1 MFAPRGNPSKI
12 IALIASVASLSNFL
26 EGYSSSYPNTAG
38 DSFREF
44 INNSYIE
51 RGTGPLSS
59 WEFTWFWSF
68 LLNIWFLGYLAGTL
82 CTPIVTETYG
92 RKNSLCL
99 ANAVSLLGTAVSAL
113 GLLLHLPELLL
124 CGRSIAAVGSGL
136 SFGALILFIQETTPT
151 AYRGTCSFLSEVS
164 YLAVNVIG
172 MGMGMDLLLGHNLL
186 ALVGI
191 GAVPGVLSVL
201 VVLPLK
207 ESPKFLLINQNDR
220 TKALEALDFYHGIQ
234 LDNHSAFISEVM
246 KEMVENRRGGGD
258 GGANLS
264 LWGAMV
270 EVVREPHLRKAVAIG
285 TLALQTI
292 VGIWPIIYISTDLLE
307 THFDVESSQY
317 SSLAFICANFF
328 ASIIGACTV
337 EKFDAFFCR
346 FLCLKNILCHFWFG
360 RRPMLIFCAVAN
372 TLCLCSILYTNN
384 HFKYGCVASLV
395 AYGITYGVAL
405 GPIAFFITSEL
416 VPQRFRSLVQSV
428 VFCIN
433 TVINFIF
440 SFITLPLYELIDV
453 WSFIPLFIIPSVVSI
468 WYLVRELPETK
479 GREIHEIVEQLKK
492 GSRRRSSSEVT
503 TPHSKTSWPPS
514 NPPTTTEKSWSEIPD
529 ILLPSCG
536 HSKNSLIKSA
546 VGGASIAATI
556 IRVVAHA
563 QRTGAAATGE
573 SLEGLEERER
583 RANIDPLAPKK
594 EIL

>member
-12 IALIASVASLSNFL
+12 IALIASVAALSNFL

-51 RGTGPLSS
+51 RGTG
-59 WEFTWFWSF
+59 
-68 LLNIWFLGYLAGTL
+68 TL

-92 RKNSLCL
+92 RKSAQFSANDVISISILPQDSLCL
-99 ANAVSLLGTAVSAL
+99 ANAVSLLGTAVSAV

-172 MGMGMDLLLGHNLL
+172 MGMGMDVLLGHNLL

-191 GAVPGVLSVL
+191 GALPGVLSVL

-220 TKALEALDFYHGIQ
+220 AKALEALDFYHGIQ
-234 LDNHSAFISEVM
+234 LDNHSAFIGEVM
-246 KEMVENRRGGGD
+246 KEMGENRREGGG
-258 GGANLS
+258 GGGGNLS
-264 LWGAMV
+264 LWRAMV

-337 EKFDAFFCR
+337 EKFDAFFL
-346 FLCLKNILCHFWFG
+346 LC
-360 RRPMLIFCAVAN
+360 
-372 TLCLCSILYTNN
+372 
-384 HFKYGCVASLV
+384 
-395 AYGITYGVAL
+395 
-405 GPIAFFITSEL
+405 
-416 VPQRFRSLVQSV
+416 
-428 VFCIN
+428 
-433 TVINFIF
+433 
-440 SFITLPLYELIDV
+440 PL
-453 WSFIPLFIIPSVVSI
+453 
-468 WYLVRELPETK
+468 
-479 GREIHEIVEQLKK
+479 
-492 GSRRRSSSEVT
+492 
-503 TPHSKTSWPPS
+503 
-514 NPPTTTEKSWSEIPD
+514 
-529 ILLPSCG
+529 
-536 HSKNSLIKSA
+536 SA
-546 VGGASIAATI
+546 
-556 IRVVAHA
+556 
-563 QRTGAAATGE
+563 
-573 SLEGLEERER
+573 
-583 RANIDPLAPKK
+583 
-594 EIL
+594 

>member
-1 MFAPRGNPSKI
+1 MFAP
-12 IALIASVASLSNFL
+12 
-26 EGYSSSYPNTAG
+26 
-38 DSFREF
+38 REF

-51 RGTGPLSS
+51 RGTGEKDQGGGRFGTAQFGVDK
-59 WEFTWFWSF
+59 EFTWFWSF

-92 RKNSLCL
+92 RKSARFSAYDIISISILPQDSLCL
-99 ANAVSLLGTAVSAL
+99 ANAVSLLGTAVSAV

-172 MGMGMDLLLGHNLL
+172 MGMGMDVLLGHNLL

-191 GAVPGVLSVL
+191 GALPGVLSVL

-220 TKALEALDFYHGIQ
+220 AKALEALDFYHGIQ
-234 LDNHSAFISEVM
+234 LDNHSAFIGEVM
-246 KEMVENRRGGGD
+246 KEMGENRREGGG
-258 GGANLS
+258 GGNLS
-264 LWGAMV
+264 LWRAMV

-317 SSLAFICANFF
+317 SSSMRF
-328 ASIIGACTV
+328 AVFS
-337 EKFDAFFCR
+337 
-346 FLCLKNILCHFWFG
+346 LCLKNILCPFFWFG
-360 RRPMLIFCAVAN
+360 RRPMLIFCGAAN
-372 TLCLCSILYTNN
+372 TLCLCAYIVFDRMTTEGSILYINN

-416 VPQRFRSLVQSV
+416 VPQRFRSLVQSI

-453 WSFIPLFIIPSVVSI
+453 WSFIPLYTFTFTLECSHFPSMP
-468 WYLVRELPETK
+468 VRELPETK

-492 GSRRRSSSEVT
+492 RSRRSSSSEVT
-503 TPHSKTSWPPS
+503 TAHSKKSWPTS
-514 NPPTTTEKSWSEIPD
+514 NPTTEKSWSEIPN

-536 HSKNSLIKSA
+536 HSKNSLIRSA

-583 RANIDPLAPKK
+583 AK
-594 EIL
+594 